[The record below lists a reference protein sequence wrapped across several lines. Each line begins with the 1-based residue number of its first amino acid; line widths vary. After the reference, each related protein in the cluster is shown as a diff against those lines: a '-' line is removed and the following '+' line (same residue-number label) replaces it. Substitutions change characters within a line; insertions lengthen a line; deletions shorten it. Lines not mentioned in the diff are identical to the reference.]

1 MLARILHFS
10 RVAGGVRIQGKNL
23 ESAVHLHQSK
33 LGIKTHRDDSGAAT
47 IMSGLSISHGNFTGL
62 YRNRCTQVLG
72 VQAVKPVAESH
83 SSRRTGSITR
93 SWSRR

>member
-1 MLARILHFS
+1 
-10 RVAGGVRIQGKNL
+10 
-23 ESAVHLHQSK
+23 
-33 LGIKTHRDDSGAAT
+33 
-47 IMSGLSISHGNFTGL
+47 MSGLSISHGNFTGL